1 MTTRIAVLLVIF
13 SQLVAQALMAESP
26 PAFPDFSAKRV
37 KPPAA
42 GTTKRITVQ
51 IQTAPSVPEPSLPT
65 DQPSQP
71 ETPDKFD
78 WFWDVLTPERAGP
91 PGPGRLADALEILST
106 PAARNEIA
114 QPRLQDVQDIV
125 AQYGLDV
132 MLATIGTD
140 VSPALAVA
148 VIYVESRGKA
158 DAVSSA
164 GAQGLMQLIPATAER
179 FSVEDPFDGKQNIQ
193 GGVRYL
199 DWLMGEFNQ
208 DPLLALA
215 GYNSGENAVKKH
227 QGVPPFDETRAY
239 VPRVLSAFSVAKGL
253 CLTPPLLAS
262 DGCVFANLAN

>member
-1 MTTRIAVLLVIF
+1 MATRISLAFGALAYVLG
-13 SQLVAQALMAESP
+13 SMALAESP

-78 WFWDVLTPERAGP
+78 WFWDTLTPERAGP

-106 PAARNEIA
+106 PAARKEIA

-148 VIYVESRGKA
+148 VIYVEARGKA

-199 DWLMGEFNQ
+199 DWLMSEFNQ